1 MAGAPD
7 SWAQWRIIPVTLI
20 GFPIAIVLVSL
31 FALGLGG
38 PTRSTVGG
46 ICSLIVLFMV
56 LSSVLSIT
64 SMAVGKVEWLGTLA
78 YLTPDSAMNSFLGAG
93 ISSSA
98 QSTLAEAVKPYYWI
112 PEWWQSGLILIA
124 WAAAAWIGGLI
135 ITGKADIRYQITRV
149 TALAVLPVR
158 PWSWQFVM
166 AMALAVLQ

>member
-1 MAGAPD
+1 MAT
-7 SWAQWRIIPVTLI
+7 SYNKLWKLLI
-20 GFPIAIVLVSL
+20 DKGMRKKDLL
-31 FALGLGG
+31 
-38 PTRSTVGG
+38 
-46 ICSLIVLFMV
+46 
-56 LSSVLSIT
+56 
-64 SMAVGKVEWLGTLA
+64 LA
-78 YLTPDSAMNSFLGAG
+78 AG

-98 QSTLAEAVKPYYWI
+98 QSTLAEAVKPDYWI